1 MLQEPNLFPYQV
13 KGAEFLAS
21 RQYAG
26 LFDGM
31 RMGKTRQFLKAA
43 KLIGAETIAVVAKAS
58 GVYVWEKEARE
69 WGFDP
74 IILKAGDEP
83 QWKKFNIF
91 SYNGLISEL
100 HDELVA
106 MCYDLLGGDESDA
119 FKNLEAQRTQ
129 KFYGLRED
137 KYKKG
142 KMIFDED
149 LGLCAYADRVWVMT
163 GTPVLNNPSEL
174 YPMMRVLFKDAIIN
188 DRTGE
193 PMSFKEFCGKF
204 CKYGKS
210 NGFGAKIIGG
220 KNLNK
225 LRDMMRGRVLRR
237 TKEQVWEEWKEPIID
252 LLPVPGNVDGIPS
265 NEIAMV
271 REALKS
277 ENIVAA
283 LRAVAP
289 HCASLR
295 RLTGLAKVN
304 GVADWVDDNIEL
316 TEKLIVF
323 AHHKEV
329 IANFKNRISK
339 YKYVEIIGGMSQEQ
353 KYNAYTAFQEDPKIQ
368 IFIGQNQAAR
378 DSIPLWKASTTISI
392 EPDWV
397 PGNNDQML
405 DRMTHFSKKEPC
417 VGYYA
422 TLRGSI
428 DEDIQKANITKRA
441 ITSELGLN

>member
-1 MLQEPNLFPYQV
+1 MIQEPNLFPYQL
-13 KGAEFLAS
+13 KGAEFLAA

-43 KLIGAETIAVVAKAS
+43 RLIGAETIAVVAKAS

-69 WGFDP
+69 WGFEP
-74 IILKAGDEP
+74 VILKAGDKP

-100 HDELVA
+100 HEQLIA
-106 MCYDLLGGDESDA
+106 MCYDLLGGDEADA
-119 FKNLEAQRTQ
+119 FKSMDANRTQ

-137 KYKKG
+137 KFG
-142 KMIFDED
+142 KIIFDED

-174 YPMMRVLFKDAIIN
+174 YPMMRTLFKDAIIN
-188 DRTGE
+188 DRGII
-193 PMSFKEFCGKF
+193 MSFNEFCGRY
-204 CKYGKS
+204 CRYGKS
-210 NGFGAKIIGG
+210 NGFGRKIVGG
-220 KNLNK
+220 KNLTK
-225 LRDMMRGRVLRR
+225 LRDLLRGRVLRR
-237 TKEQVWEEWKEPIID
+237 TKDEVWEEWKEPIID

-265 NEIAMV
+265 NEIELV

-277 ENIVAA
+277 EDIVSA

-304 GVADWVDDNIEL
+304 GVVDWIDDNIDMCG
-316 TEKLIVF
+316 KIIVF

-329 IANFKNRISK
+329 IAALKVKLKK
-339 YKYVEIIGGMSQEQ
+339 YKLVEIIGGMSQEE
-353 KYNAYTAFQEDPKIQ
+353 KYNAYTAFQDDPSVQ

-378 DSIPLWKASTTISI
+378 DSIPLWKASTTISV

-428 DEDIQKANITKRA
+428 DEDIQKANITKRE

>member
-1 MLQEPNLFPYQV
+1 
-13 KGAEFLAS
+13 
-21 RQYAG
+21 
-26 LFDGM
+26 
-31 RMGKTRQFLKAA
+31 
-43 KLIGAETIAVVAKAS
+43 
-58 GVYVWEKEARE
+58 
-69 WGFDP
+69 
-74 IILKAGDEP
+74 
-83 QWKKFNIF
+83 
-91 SYNGLISEL
+91 
-100 HDELVA
+100 

-119 FKNLEAQRTQ
+119 FKNMQAARTQ
-129 KFYGLRED
+129 KFFGLRED
-137 KYKKG
+137 KYRANVFV
-142 KMIFDED
+142 FDVD
-149 LGLCAYADRVWVMT
+149 LGLMAYADRVWVMT

-174 YPMMRVLFKDAIIN
+174 YPMMRTMFPDAILN
-188 DRTGE
+188 DKTGE
-193 PMSFKEFCGKF
+193 PMSFNNFCGMY
-204 CKYGKS
+204 CRYGKS
-210 NGFGAKIIGG
+210 NGFGRKIVGG
-220 KNLNK
+220 KNLQK
-225 LRDMMRGRVLRR
+225 LRDQLRGRVLRR

-271 REALKS
+271 REALAS
-277 ENIVAA
+277 EDIVSA

-304 GVADWVDDNIEL
+304 GVVDWIDDNIEL

-329 IANFKNRISK
+329 IAALKNKIKK
-339 YKYVEIIGGMSQEQ
+339 YKYVEIIGGMTQEQ
-353 KYNAYTAFQEDPKIQ
+353 KYNAYTAFQEDPKVQ

-428 DEDIQKANITKRA
+428 DEDIQKANITKRE

>member
-1 MLQEPNLFPYQV
+1 MITEPNLFPYQLA
-13 KGAEFLAS
+13 GATFLS
-21 RQYAG
+21 ERTYAG

-43 KLIGAETIAVVAKAS
+43 KMIGAETIAVVAKAS

-74 IILKAGDEP
+74 VILKSGDVP
-83 QWKKFNIF
+83 KWKRFNIF

-100 HDELVA
+100 HNELTM
-106 MCYDLLGGDESDA
+106 MCYDLLGGDEADA
-119 FKNLEAQRTQ
+119 FKNMEASRTQ
-129 KFYGLRED
+129 KFFGLRED

-142 KMIFDED
+142 KFIFDKD
-149 LGLCAYADRVWVMT
+149 LGLVSYADRVWVMT

-174 YPMMRVLFKDAIIN
+174 YPMMRVLFKDAIMN
-188 DRTGE
+188 DRGE
-193 PMSFKEFCGKF
+193 PMSFNEFCGRF
-204 CKYGKS
+204 CQYGKD
-210 NGFGAKIIGG
+210 NGFGRKIVGG
-220 KNLNK
+220 KNLSQ

-252 LLPVPGNVDGIPS
+252 LLPVPGNVEGIPHK
-265 NEIAMV
+265 EMELV
-271 REALKS
+271 KQALKS
-277 ENIVAA
+277 EDIQDA

-304 GVADWVDDNIEL
+304 GVADWIDDNIAL
-316 TEKLIVF
+316 TGKLIVF
-323 AHHKEV
+323 AHHKDV
-329 IANFKNRISK
+329 ISALKTKIKKHKF
-339 YKYVEIIGGMSQEQ
+339 VEIIGGMTQEQ
-353 KYNAYTAFQEDPKIQ
+353 KYNAYTSFQEDESVQ
-368 IFIGQNQAAR
+368 IFVGQNQAAR

-417 VGYYA
+417 VAYYA

-428 DEDIQKANITKRA
+428 DEDIQKANIVKRE
-441 ITSELGLN
+441 ITTQLGL